1 MWHSLYVPVQ
11 DSYWMVLHDEIIE
24 VISSRQLSEPSSNA
38 YRFQMF
44 NFATSHKVVGE
55 QHCSYVLALCHA
67 VWQHA
72 SIGQLSV
79 LPGWVLDFLCVHYTG
94 ISWTKY
100 HFAVYNNQKKFFH
113 CVIFILQIYARETE
127 TTDQNWMSVSLHEPF
142 TGSFP
147 STIPN
152 WENKVLAWCK

>member
-1 MWHSLYVPVQ
+1 MVHVGHQDCLFVFLQ
-11 DSYWMVLHDEIIE
+11 DSYWTVLHDEIIE

-44 NFATSHKVVGE
+44 NFTTSHQVVGE

-79 LPGWVLDFLCVHYTG
+79 LPGWALEFHLCPSYAACNYQKAISFRCGIFTYTDSCARDWDHWSKLNVSFSSWAIYWVLSFSDSRL
-94 ISWTKY
+94 
-100 HFAVYNNQKKFFH
+100 
-113 CVIFILQIYARETE
+113 RE
-127 TTDQNWMSVSLHEPF
+127 QGVC
-142 TGSFP
+142 
-147 STIPN
+147 ST
-152 WENKVLAWCK
+152 

>member
-1 MWHSLYVPVQ
+1 MILVSVQ

-44 NFATSHKVVGE
+44 NFTTSHQVVGE

-79 LPGWVLDFLCVHYTG
+79 LPGWVLDFLCNNKKAYLEEN
-94 ISWTKY
+94 IS
-100 HFAVYNNQKKFFH
+100 AVCNHQKKIISLCFF
-113 CVIFILQIYARETE
+113 ISQIYARETE

-142 TGSFP
+142 AGSFP

-152 WENKVLAWCK
+152 WENKVFARCK